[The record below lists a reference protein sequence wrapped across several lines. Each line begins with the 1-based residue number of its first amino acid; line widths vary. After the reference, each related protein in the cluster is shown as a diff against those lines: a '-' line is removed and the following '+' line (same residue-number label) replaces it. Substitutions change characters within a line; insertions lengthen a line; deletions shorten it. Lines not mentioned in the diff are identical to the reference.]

1 MMKILNV
8 VIDGTE
14 PDCKKAFPEDAQIDV
29 VNITAVKDLVPDGTY
44 DAVYCNNC
52 LQVLERQDAIPN
64 VKKMSDCLRE
74 DGEMWVIVPAAEWIA
89 GNISANSSS
98 AVVQMMLWGS
108 TIPFRSCYTLYW
120 LRGIMETA
128 DIIIRMATQQ
138 GLKVYE
144 NDKEVVVPLNI
155 ITGVKHKIRV
165 EK

>member
-1 MMKILNV
+1 MKILNV
-8 VIDGTE
+8 VIAGTE
-14 PDCKKAFPEDAQIDV
+14 PDCTKAFPEGSQIDV
-29 VNITAVKDLVPDGTY
+29 VAIQDVMNVVADGTY

-52 LQVLERQDAIPN
+52 LQVLERQDAIPT
-64 VKKMSDCLRE
+64 VKKLSECLRE
-74 DGEMWVIVPAAEWIA
+74 DGEMWIIVPSAEWIA

-98 AVVQMMLWGS
+98 ATVQLMLWGS
-108 TIPFRSCYTLYW
+108 DIPFRSCYTIYW

-155 ITGVKHKIRV
+155 ITGIKHKIQRS
-165 EK
+165 E